1 MRSIDTTGQPPVRRG
16 SAGRWVVAVVAA
28 ACAIAVVGQSL
39 AAKRDARRFPPPGR
53 LVDVGGF
60 RIHLQVQ
67 GDDRAGPTVVLEAGL
82 GSFSPNWYWVQQ
94 ALAPHVRVVSYDR
107 AGLGWS
113 DPSPAPRDAATMAVE
128 LHAALH
134 AAGIRG
140 PYVLAGHSFGG
151 LVVRAFADAYR
162 PETAGLVLV
171 DASHPDQW
179 ARWPVPYAD
188 RIQLI
193 TLRTMTGAARL
204 GLLRLG
210 HPFAAVSAGL
220 PDRQV
225 AELDAR
231 FALPLTSAT
240 EAAQMRSVGAHDA
253 AHPAARGIPRR
264 PAARGARGRRA
275 AIGCRDARR
284 AAGGAARPVV
294 EQLSP
299 GDRRRDARVADR
311 RSRACR
317 PGRECHPRGRR
328 RGRRSASGGDLGGA
342 GAAPGGRLTARQ
354 CPRGGAAGPSGPSS
368 SRSPSMPAS
377 VAFGVSCRGAARR
390 ARAVL
395 PTRRHRVSRPSRAAR
410 ARRAR

>member
-1 MRSIDTTGQPPVRRG
+1 MRSIDTAGQPPVRRG
-16 SAGRWVVAVVAA
+16 SAGRWAA
-28 ACAIAVVGQSL
+28 AAVATVCAIAVVGQSL
-39 AAKRDARRFPPPGR
+39 AARRDARRFPPPGR

-113 DPSPAPRDAATMAVE
+113 DPSPAPRDAGTMAVE
-128 LHAALH
+128 LRAALH
-134 AAGIRG
+134 AAGIPG

-151 LVVRAFADAYR
+151 LVVRAFADAYG
-162 PETAGLVLV
+162 PETSGLVLV

-210 HPFAAVSAGL
+210 HPFATVSAGL

-240 EAAQMRSVGAHDA
+240 EAAQMRAWERTTRPALQHAASLDDLPLAVLGVGVQPMGAETLDA
-253 AHPAARGIPRR
+253 LQEELPGLSSNSSRRVIAAATHESLISDRENAGRVANAILAVVDATDGRRVEATWAEREPHPANA
-264 PAARGARGRRA
+264 
-275 AIGCRDARR
+275 
-284 AAGGAARPVV
+284 
-294 EQLSP
+294 
-299 GDRRRDARVADR
+299 
-311 RSRACR
+311 
-317 PGRECHPRGRR
+317 
-328 RGRRSASGGDLGGA
+328 
-342 GAAPGGRLTARQ
+342 
-354 CPRGGAAGPSGPSS
+354 
-368 SRSPSMPAS
+368 
-377 VAFGVSCRGAARR
+377 
-390 ARAVL
+390 
-395 PTRRHRVSRPSRAAR
+395 
-410 ARRAR
+410 

>member
-1 MRSIDTTGQPPVRRG
+1 MRSIDTAGQPPVRRG
-16 SAGRWVVAVVAA
+16 SAGRWAVAA
-28 ACAIAVVGQSL
+28 VATACAIAVVGQSL
-39 AAKRDARRFPPPGR
+39 AARRDARRFPPPGR
-53 LVDVGGF
+53 LVDVGGY

-134 AAGIRG
+134 AAGIPG

-162 PETAGLVLV
+162 PETSGLVLV

-193 TLRTMTGAARL
+193 TLRTMAGAARL

-225 AELDAR
+225 AELRRPLRPAPDVGHRGGADAR
-231 FALPLTSAT
+231 
-240 EAAQMRSVGAHDA
+240 VGAHDA
-253 AHPAARGIPRR
+253 ARPAARRIPRR

-275 AIGCRDARR
+275 AAGCRDARR

-294 EQLSP
+294 EQLAT

-311 RSRACR
+311 RSRARAAGSRMPSSRSSTRPTVGEWRR
-317 PGRECHPRGRR
+317 PGRSGSRNRR
-328 RGRRSASGGDLGGA
+328 QR
-342 GAAPGGRLTARQ
+342 
-354 CPRGGAAGPSGPSS
+354 
-368 SRSPSMPAS
+368 
-377 VAFGVSCRGAARR
+377 
-390 ARAVL
+390 
-395 PTRRHRVSRPSRAAR
+395 
-410 ARRAR
+410 

>member
-1 MRSIDTTGQPPVRRG
+1 MRSIDTAGQPPVRRG
-16 SAGRWVVAVVAA
+16 SAGRWVAAAVA

-113 DPSPAPRDAATMAVE
+113 DPSPAPRDAGTMAVE

-134 AAGIRG
+134 AAGIPG

-240 EAAQMRSVGAHDA
+240 EAAQMRAWERTTRPALQHAASLDDLPLAVLGVGVQPMGAETLDALQEELPGLSSNSSRRVIAAATHESLIADRENAGRVANAILAVVDA
-253 AHPAARGIPRR
+253 ADGRRVEATWAEREPHPA
-264 PAARGARGRRA
+264 
-275 AIGCRDARR
+275 DA
-284 AAGGAARPVV
+284 
-294 EQLSP
+294 
-299 GDRRRDARVADR
+299 
-311 RSRACR
+311 
-317 PGRECHPRGRR
+317 
-328 RGRRSASGGDLGGA
+328 
-342 GAAPGGRLTARQ
+342 
-354 CPRGGAAGPSGPSS
+354 
-368 SRSPSMPAS
+368 
-377 VAFGVSCRGAARR
+377 
-390 ARAVL
+390 
-395 PTRRHRVSRPSRAAR
+395 
-410 ARRAR
+410 

>member
-1 MRSIDTTGQPPVRRG
+1 MRSILDTAGQPRTRRHRM
-16 SAGRWVVAVVAA
+16 RWAMAAVAA
-28 ACAIAVVGQSL
+28 VGTIGVVGQSL

-67 GDDRAGPTVVLEAGL
+67 GDDRVGPTVVLEAGL
-82 GSFSPNWYWVQQ
+82 GSFSPNWYWVQR

-188 RIQLI
+188 RIQLL
-193 TLRTMTGAARL
+193 TLRTMTGAARV

-240 EAAQMRSVGAHDA
+240 EAAQMRAWERTTRPALQHAASLEDLPLAVLGVGVQPLGAETLDALQEELPGLSSNSSRRVIAAATHESLIADRENATRVANAILAVADA
-253 AHPAARGIPRR
+253 ADGRPVEATWAAREPNPPQG
-264 PAARGARGRRA
+264 
-275 AIGCRDARR
+275 
-284 AAGGAARPVV
+284 
-294 EQLSP
+294 
-299 GDRRRDARVADR
+299 
-311 RSRACR
+311 
-317 PGRECHPRGRR
+317 
-328 RGRRSASGGDLGGA
+328 
-342 GAAPGGRLTARQ
+342 
-354 CPRGGAAGPSGPSS
+354 
-368 SRSPSMPAS
+368 
-377 VAFGVSCRGAARR
+377 
-390 ARAVL
+390 
-395 PTRRHRVSRPSRAAR
+395 
-410 ARRAR
+410 